1 MKRAFTLAATVAAMS
16 IASAAAADEHTVLIL
31 PDAYF
36 PQITYLDSGDSVRFI
51 NMSGGEHSIVS
62 EGAVW
67 ELGPIPD
74 QGEVV
79 LEVSDVVEKSFFD
92 KDSTGADGTLLV
104 QGEISFDTAPL
115 N

>member
-1 MKRAFTLAATVAAMS
+1 MKRAFSLVATVAALS

-36 PQITYLDSGDSVRFI
+36 PQITYLDNGDSVRFI
-51 NMSGGEHSIVS
+51 NMSGGEHNIIA
-62 EGAVW
+62 EGAAW
-67 ELGPIPD
+67 EIGPIPD
-74 QGEVV
+74 QGEAV
-79 LEVSDVVEKSFFD
+79 LEVSDVVEKSFFN
-92 KDSTGADGTLLV
+92 KDATAEDGTMLV